1 MKIFDYFVEGGMAFM
16 LVITFFGLL
25 MLASSGYKIYRMI
38 LKKEFDL
45 LQLNYIILFGSLSL
59 IFGILG
65 QGIGLFYAM
74 EAIQEA
80 GDISPALIAGGFR
93 VSMITPL
100 YGILIFI
107 LSLIFWGVLKE
118 INLRKMNH

>member
-1 MKIFDYFVEGGMAFM
+1 MKLFKLFYEGGPVFM

-25 MLASSGYKIYRMI
+25 MLASSGYKIFRMI

-45 LQLNYIILFGSLSL
+45 LQMNYILLFGSLSL

-65 QGIGLFYAM
+65 QGIGLFNAM
-74 EAIQEA
+74 EAISVA
-80 GDISPALIAGGFR
+80 GDISPSLVAAGFR

-100 YGILIFI
+100 FGIMIFI
-107 LSLIFWGVLKE
+107 FSLIFWGVLKE